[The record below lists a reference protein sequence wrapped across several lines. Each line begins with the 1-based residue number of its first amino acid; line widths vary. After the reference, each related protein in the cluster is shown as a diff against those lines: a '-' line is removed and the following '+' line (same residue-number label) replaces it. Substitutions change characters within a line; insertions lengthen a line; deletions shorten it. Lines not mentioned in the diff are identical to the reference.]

1 MKNKLILFTA
11 DFPFGTGETFLETEI
26 KYLAEGFDE
35 VLIISQNSI
44 GEQTR
49 EIPANCE
56 VSRIKLNLSKIKK
69 LQALFNFFD
78 PLFWKE
84 RVIIKNTYKKNF
96 SKGILTTMLISLTRG
111 RRVKNYTKKLLADEK
126 TDVKLFLYSY
136 WCDDVAL
143 GIAMAQKENSE
154 ISCFCRIHGWDVY
167 FEASEINYLPY
178 RHFIAENLK
187 SIYAISQKGIDYSL
201 DTWQIN
207 QKKVFQLARLG
218 VDQHIKIQNNTDDFI
233 LVSCSNV
240 IPLKRVDLIVRAL
253 SEIKETKITWVHFGD
268 GPQLELVK
276 NLAKELIPKTIK
288 VEFKGRISNQEIIQ
302 WYNKYEPSLFINVST
317 SEGIPVSIME
327 AMSFGIPVIATN
339 VGGNS
344 EIVNSENGYLLK
356 SDILPAELAETIK
369 SFVELSS
376 TLKELKQQASFETWK
391 NNYNAEDNFS
401 QFVKA
406 IQDL

>member
-1 MKNKLILFTA
+1 MQNKLILFTA

-44 GEQTR
+44 GQQTR

-56 VSRIKLNLSKIKK
+56 VRRINLSLTKIQK

-84 RVIIKNTYKKNF
+84 RSIIKSIYHIPF
-96 SKGILTTMLISLTRG
+96 SKGIITTKLISLTRG
-111 RRVKNYTKKLLADEK
+111 KRVKKYTKKLLAEEK
-126 TDVKLFLYSY
+126 NDNKLFLYSY

-154 ISCFCRIHGWDVY
+154 ISSFCRMHGWDVY
-167 FEASEINYLPY
+167 FEASSINYLPY
-178 RHFIAENLK
+178 RHFIADNLK
-187 SIYAISQKGIDYSL
+187 TIYAISQKGIDYAL
-201 DTWQIN
+201 KTWHLTEKN
-207 QKKVFQLARLG
+207 VFELARLG
-218 VDQHIKIQNNTDDFI
+218 VENQHKIENDPADFI

-253 SEIKETKITWVHFGD
+253 AQMKETNITWVHFGD
-268 GPQLELVK
+268 GPQLENVK
-276 NLAKELIPKTIK
+276 DLAKEKLPMNIK
-288 VEFKGRISNQEIIQ
+288 FDFKGRISNQEIIQ

-344 EIVNSENGYLLK
+344 EIVNSENGYLVEANI
-356 SDILPAELAETIK
+356 SPADLAITIE
-369 SFVELSS
+369 SFVELP
-376 TLKELKQQASFETWK
+376 LEKKEFKQQASFNTWRSK
-391 NNYNAEDNFS
+391 YNASDNFR
-401 QFVKA
+401 QFVQT